1 MLQDSIM
8 KTAPNINTTPQ
19 AKNFNKP
26 AYIIFT
32 LLGIFFAITKDFSQ
46 ASIYWALALVF
57 DPFNI
62 EMPFPKRPIYQQ
74 AWLMVHLAITFA
86 LFVLMFMGK

>member
-1 MLQDSIM
+1 M
-8 KTAPNINTTPQ
+8 KTAQNFNTRPQ

-46 ASIYWALALVF
+46 ASIYLGLALAF

-62 EMPFPKRPIYQQ
+62 EIPFPQRPFYQQ
-74 AWLMVHLAITFA
+74 AWLMVHLSVAFA
-86 LFVLMFMGK
+86 LFFLMMIGK

>member
-1 MLQDSIM
+1 M
-8 KTAPNINTTPQ
+8 KTAPDINTTPQ

-46 ASIYWALALVF
+46 ASIYFGLALVF

-62 EMPFPKRPIYQQ
+62 EMPFPKRPFYQQ
-74 AWLMVHLAITFA
+74 AWLIVHLSVTFA
-86 LFVLMFMGK
+86 FFVLMMMGK